1 MITGKLKFTSNKLD
15 VTDPCYDKGVCC
27 RMTVDIVPGVY
38 KYEVITEITDGWGQ
52 RCRYISIIRDDA
64 GPTRRGLRI
73 GVIGVDAGL
82 AGFFENKPDYDD
94 DTWYKICR
102 YLYKED
108 DGGPRVAA
116 TNNDNEKLFGCEC
129 VFCSSGYGDGSY
141 DVRQLLDLRD
151 QVVGY
156 EIKFF

>member
-15 VTDPCYDKGVCC
+15 ITDPCYDKDDWC

-38 KYEVITEITDGWGQ
+38 DYEVVTKETDWGN
-52 RCRYISIIRDDA
+52 RCRYISIIREGA

-73 GVIGVDAGL
+73 GEIGVDAGL
-82 AGFFENKPDYDD
+82 AGFFESKPDYDNG
-94 DTWYKICR
+94 TWSSICH
-102 YLYKED
+102 YLYKD
-108 DGGPRVAA
+108 DGGGPRIAS
-116 TNNDNEKLFGCEC
+116 TNNDNKNLFGCEC
-129 VFCSSGYGDGSY
+129 VFCSSGYGDGVY
-141 DVRQLLDLRD
+141 DVRQLLDLRG

>member
-15 VTDPCYDKGVCC
+15 VTDPCYDKNVWC

-38 KYEVITEITDGWGQ
+38 DYEIVTDESDGWGQ
-52 RCRYISIIRDDA
+52 RCRYISILREGA
-64 GPTRRGLRI
+64 ESVRRGLVV
-73 GVIGVDAGL
+73 GTIGVDAGL

-94 DTWYKICR
+94 DAWVNVCENIHGHPSVVATDKDS
-102 YLYKED
+102 KE
-108 DGGPRVAA
+108 P
-116 TNNDNEKLFGCEC
+116 FGCEC
-129 VFCSSGYGDGSY
+129 VFCSSGYGDGEY
-141 DVRQLLDLRD
+141 EVRTLLDYRD